1 MNCIKKSSIYLVLT
15 LALAGASRL
24 PAEKMTLTDK
34 QGRTLTADV
43 LAIEKDTGKVKI
55 KREDGQIFSLP
66 LDNLITA
73 DHDKLLVLADTLAAA
88 EAAKP
93 LKPDAIKLELNRGNF
108 KTTKKSE
115 DVKLTT
121 GDTVKDGVT
130 ITQEN
135 WGYALTISNRTPKP
149 IDELRAEY
157 RLFATVDNMG
167 VAEDKLVLKNK
178 AYKTPIEKIEA
189 LNKITL
195 RTETIAAVKMA
206 YNGNIVS
213 SKTGRSESGERL
225 YGIWLRV
232 FRGDQLVQE
241 IAMPDSLRTK
251 EKW

>member
-1 MNCIKKSSIYLVLT
+1 MNYLNPKNVYIVLT
-15 LALAGASRL
+15 LALASTSNL
-24 PAEKMTLTDK
+24 SAEKMLLTDK
-34 QGRTLTADV
+34 QGRALTADV
-43 LAIEKDTGKVKI
+43 LAVEKDAGKVKI
-55 KREDGQIFSLP
+55 QRDDGQIFSLP
-66 LDNLITA
+66 LDNLIQA
-73 DHDKLLVLADTLAAA
+73 DHDKLLKLADTLAAA
-88 EAAKP
+88 EASKP
-93 LKPDAIKLELNRGNF
+93 LKPDAIKLELSRGNF

-157 RLFATVDNMG
+157 RLFATVDNMA
-167 VAEDKLVLKNK
+167 VAEDKLVLKKK
-178 AYKTPIEKIEA
+178 AYTTPIEKIDA

-195 RTETIAAVKMA
+195 RTETIVAVKMA

-213 SKTGRSESGERL
+213 AKTGRSESGERL

>member
-1 MNCIKKSSIYLVLT
+1 MSHLNPKSVFLVLT
-15 LALAGASRL
+15 LAVVGTSHLS
-24 PAEKMTLTDK
+24 AEKMLLTDK
-34 QGRTLTADV
+34 QGRSLTADV
-43 LAIEKDTGKVKI
+43 LAVEKDAGKVKI
-55 KREDGQIFSLP
+55 KREDGQVFSLP
-66 LDNLITA
+66 LDNLIKA
-73 DHDKLLVLADTLAAA
+73 DHDKLVALAETLATA

-93 LKPDAIKLELNRGNF
+93 LKPDAIKLEINRGNF
-108 KTTKKSE
+108 KTTKKTE
-115 DVKLTT
+115 DVTLTT
-121 GDTVKDGVT
+121 GVTVKDGVT

-167 VAEDKLVLKNK
+167 VAEDKLVLKKK
-178 AYKTPIEKIEA
+178 AYSTPI
-189 LNKITL
+189 NKIDALDKTTL
-195 RTETIAAVKMA
+195 RTETIVAVKMA

-213 SKTGRSESGERL
+213 AKTGRSESGERL

>member
-1 MNCIKKSSIYLVLT
+1 MDYLNKTAVYLALT
-15 LALAGASRL
+15 LLLAGASRL
-24 PAEKMTLTDK
+24 SAEKMTLTDK
-34 QGRTLTADV
+34 QGRALTADV
-43 LAIEKDTGKVKI
+43 LAVEKDAGKVKI
-55 KREDGQIFSLP
+55 QREDGQIFSLP
-66 LDNLITA
+66 LDNLIQA
-73 DHDKLLVLADTLAAA
+73 DHDKLLKLADTLAAV

-93 LKPDAIKLELNRGNF
+93 LKPDALKLELNRGNF

-115 DVKLTT
+115 DVTLTT
-121 GDTVKDGVT
+121 GVTVKDGVT

-167 VAEDKLVLKNK
+167 VAEDKLVLKKK
-178 AYKTPIEKIEA
+178 AYKTPIEKIES
-189 LNKITL
+189 LNKTTL
-195 RTETIAAVKMA
+195 RTETIVAVKMA

-213 SKTGRSESGERL
+213 AKTGRSESGERL

>member
-1 MNCIKKSSIYLVLT
+1 MNYLNPKNVYIVLT
-15 LALAGASRL
+15 LALASTSHL
-24 PAEKMTLTDK
+24 SAEKMLLTDK
-34 QGRTLTADV
+34 QGRALTADV
-43 LAIEKDTGKVKI
+43 LAVEKDAGKVKI
-55 KREDGQIFSLP
+55 QRDDGQIFSLP
-66 LDNLITA
+66 LDNLIQA
-73 DHDKLLVLADTLAAA
+73 DHDKLLKLADTLAAA
-88 EAAKP
+88 EASKP
-93 LKPDAIKLELNRGNF
+93 LKPDAIKLELSRGNF

-157 RLFATVDNMG
+157 RLFATVDNMA
-167 VAEDKLVLKNK
+167 VAEDKLVLKKK
-178 AYKTPIEKIEA
+178 AYTTPIEKIDA

-195 RTETIAAVKMA
+195 RTETIVAVKMA

-213 SKTGRSESGERL
+213 AKTGRSESGERL

>member
-1 MNCIKKSSIYLVLT
+1 MNCINKTASYLFLT
-15 LALAGASRL
+15 LLLVSGSRL
-24 PAEKMTLTDK
+24 SAEKMTLTDK
-34 QGRTLTADV
+34 QGRALKADV
-43 LAIEKDTGKVKI
+43 LAVEKEAGTVKI
-55 KREDGQIFSLP
+55 QRDDGQVFNLHLDSL
-66 LDNLITA
+66 IKE
-73 DHDKLLVLADTLAAA
+73 DHDKLLKLAETLAAA

-93 LKPDAIKLELNRGNF
+93 LKPDAIKIELNRGNF

-115 DVKLTT
+115 DVKLTS

-157 RLFATVDNMG
+157 RLFATVDNMS
-167 VAEDKLVLKNK
+167 VAEDKLVLKKK

-189 LNKITL
+189 LDKTTM
-195 RTETIAAVKMA
+195 RTETITAVKMA
-206 YNGNIVS
+206 FNGNIVS

-225 YGIWLRV
+225 YGIWLRLY
-232 FRGDQLVQE
+232 RGDQLVQE